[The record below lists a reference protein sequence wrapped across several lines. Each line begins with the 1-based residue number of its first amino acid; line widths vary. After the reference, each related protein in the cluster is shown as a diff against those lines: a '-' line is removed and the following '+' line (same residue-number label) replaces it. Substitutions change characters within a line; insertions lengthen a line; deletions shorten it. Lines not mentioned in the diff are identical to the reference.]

1 MPKLFRLHSTH
12 LLHAAGD
19 TSGIGMATSPLL
31 QEIHQARELLARDAK
46 RNIGDELLQAI
57 RDVKAG
63 NMGAQY
69 SVMPNEIVEAGVK
82 CSQNIR

>member
-1 MPKLFRLHSTH
+1 MPLTE
-12 LLHAAGD
+12 
-19 TSGIGMATSPLL
+19 T
-31 QEIHQARELLARDAK
+31 ELLARDAK

-82 CSQNIR
+82 CGQNTR

>member
-1 MPKLFRLHSTH
+1 MQTLIASGARSQRAELQKLMPKKSQRSL
-12 LLHAAGD
+12 
-19 TSGIGMATSPLL
+19 IMPLT
-31 QEIHQARELLARDAK
+31 ETELLARDAK

-82 CSQNIR
+82 CGQNTR